1 MYAIYLALKCIY
13 EIRTEVTGDIH
24 IFTDSSLSRKI
35 LLRDVTAKR
44 LQYLHAL
51 IKNEAQRISRK
62 VFIHWIPSHLGDYGK
77 RSIEGN
83 EMADK
88 IANAARKEPPSHGVR
103 TLRQIGE
110 IMSLLKKLLTG
121 IRNKV
126 TNHQVYGP
134 LITCQTVCNDI
145 RNASVADA
153 LQELDNGRVL

>member
-35 LLRDVTAKR
+35 LLRDATAKKG
-44 LQYLHAL
+44 YNTYMPL

-88 IANAARKEPPSHGVR
+88 IANAARKEPPSHDVR
-103 TLRQIGE
+103 ILKQNGE

-126 TNHQVYGP
+126 MNLQVYGP
-134 LITCQTVCNDI
+134 LITSQKVCNDI

-153 LQELDNGRVL
+153 LQGP